1 MYVMMPCKYN
11 NSANIT
17 TYIDKIN
24 SNNSID
30 NADNDNNKYVIY
42 VYIYTNQ
49 LLCKTKKH
57 TLITLT
63 MVKFTNV

>member
-11 NSANIT
+11 NNATIT

-42 VYIYTNQ
+42 VYIYIYESTF
-49 LLCKTKKH
+49 
-57 TLITLT
+57 
-63 MVKFTNV
+63 V

>member
-1 MYVMMPCKYN
+1 MYIYIHIYIQTCMYVMMPCKYN

-42 VYIYTNQ
+42 IYIYIY
-49 LLCKTKKH
+49 L
-57 TLITLT
+57 
-63 MVKFTNV
+63 